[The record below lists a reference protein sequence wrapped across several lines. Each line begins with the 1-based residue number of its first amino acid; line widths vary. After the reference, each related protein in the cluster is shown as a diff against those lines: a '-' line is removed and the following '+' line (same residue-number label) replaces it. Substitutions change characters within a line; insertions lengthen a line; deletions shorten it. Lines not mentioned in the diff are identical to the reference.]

1 MAKECSNQNKP
12 QNCCP
17 VERTLVLIGGKY
29 KALILWN
36 LVGKTLRFSDLQR
49 EVTAATPRML
59 TKQLRELEEDGL
71 LSRKVYAVV
80 PPKVEY
86 SLTELGESL
95 RPILESMY
103 IWGTAF
109 LRKQGRTPCCSMK
122 ELPKVQEH

>member
-17 VERTLVLIGGKY
+17 VERTLDLIGGKY

-36 LVGKTLRFSDLQR
+36 LVGKTLRFSDL
-49 EVTAATPRML
+49 
-59 TKQLRELEEDGL
+59 
-71 LSRKVYAVV
+71 
-80 PPKVEY
+80 
-86 SLTELGESL
+86 

-109 LRKQGRTPCCSMK
+109 LHKQGKTPCCSMK
-122 ELPKVQEH
+122 ELPRIQEH